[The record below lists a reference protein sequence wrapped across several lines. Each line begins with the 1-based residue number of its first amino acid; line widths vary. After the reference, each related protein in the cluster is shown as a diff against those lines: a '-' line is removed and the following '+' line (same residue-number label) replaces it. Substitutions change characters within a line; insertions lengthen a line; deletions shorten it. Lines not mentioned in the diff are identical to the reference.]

1 MSSGRRCQRALGFCP
16 MPYEIFY
23 TEESEAALLALP
35 AKAQGQIRKKVEALR
50 HWAGDIKKLEGVE
63 NAYRLRS
70 GDYRIIFERTGSII
84 VIFKISNRKDA
95 YG

>member
-1 MSSGRRCQRALGFCP
+1 MS
-16 MPYEIFY
+16 YEIFY
-23 TEESEAALLALP
+23 TEDGEADLLRLP
-35 AKAQGQIRKKVEALR
+35 TKVQKQIRKKVEGLR
-50 HWAGDIKKLEGVE
+50 NWSGDLRKLAGSE

-70 GDYRIIFERTGSII
+70 GDYRIIFERAGSVI